1 VSHVRSQTTSPDCTR
16 LHTTHCSTTILTSSF
31 VYLFNFNF
39 FSFLFLRAPTE
50 EAVDEYF
57 VILDDVLNTSTLSE
71 HSRGALEKYRM
82 KNNISREVHL
92 DCLQR
97 LQWSVSDFEAG
108 FKPIPNSHTHKYT
121 HTQDKGASTSTQPTH
136 TDTYSR
142 TFSPYP
148 AASYENGPNTVLSQ
162 LTDIEK

>member
-1 VSHVRSQTTSPDCTR
+1 VSHNTSNTTTPDRNT
-16 LHTTHCSTTILTSSF
+16 TTHHTLHHLNLSLSLF
-31 VYLFNFNF
+31 VYFILLQK
-39 FSFLFLRAPTE
+39 FSFPSLRAPTE

-57 VILDDVLNTSTLSE
+57 VILDDVLNTSTLSA
-71 HSRGALEKYRM
+71 HSRGALEKYRL

-108 FKPIPNSHTHKYT
+108 FKPIANK
-121 HTQDKGASTSTQPTH
+121 HTQVQGSSTPTQPAH
-136 TDTYSR
+136 TESYSR

-148 AASYENGPNTVLSQ
+148 AASYENGSSSVLSQ
-162 LTDIEK
+162 LSDMEK